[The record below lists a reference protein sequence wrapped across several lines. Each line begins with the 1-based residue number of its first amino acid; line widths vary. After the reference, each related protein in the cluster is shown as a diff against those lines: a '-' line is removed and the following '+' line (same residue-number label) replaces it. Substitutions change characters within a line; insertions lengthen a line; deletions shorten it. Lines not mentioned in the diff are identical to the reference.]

1 MFFIVKKFII
11 TLLVIF
17 GVFAAFTALYFHSTI
32 EATKH
37 SVPKYAVVESLK
49 GIGCIRLGETK
60 TQVAAALDSCYLEYR
75 PYLKQH
81 YNRIDYVTIKR
92 NDMLKYVGPW
102 STDTPDTHNK
112 DYRRYHA
119 TLIVSD
125 QLAIDRVELYFWRDT
140 LQKIRIGNDWKVKEI
155 AEAMIWKYGKGEGHY
170 KKTATEEDQLHKWGN
185 DKCVAAYQGNIKYL
199 PNSQGLVSDILSW
212 YHVIEILLNDINMQ
226 ARINEYLHEADSLWK
241 ATSYGGI

>member
-1 MFFIVKKFII
+1 MKKFII
-11 TLLVIF
+11 ILLVIF
-17 GVFAAFTALYFHSTI
+17 GVFAVFTALYFRSTI

-37 SVPKYAVVESLK
+37 NVPKYAVVESLK

-140 LQKIRIGNDWKVKEI
+140 LQKIRIGNNNTKAKDI
-155 AEAMIWKYGKGEGHY
+155 AEAMIWKYGKGEGY
-170 KKTATEEDQLHKWGN
+170 YRKTSNEEDQLHKWGN
-185 DKCVAAYQGNIKYL
+185 DRCVATYHGKIEYTLNRE
-199 PNSQGLVSDILSW
+199 GLANGVRSW
-212 YHVIEILLNDINMQ
+212 YHSIEIMLNDTLMQ
-226 ARINEYLHEADSLWK
+226 RRINKYLHEADSLWT
-241 ATSYGGI
+241 ADSYGGI